1 MCIVMGV
8 APGIFL
14 KPMEPAVRKTIDH
27 IRPASSTPLNT
38 GQLVPS
44 GGRGKDVHVF
54 AFCPFDFAQ
63 GKPFDACQAPAARR
77 LARGAE

>member
-1 MCIVMGV
+1 
-8 APGIFL
+8 
-14 KPMEPAVRKTIDH
+14 VRKTIDH

-54 AFCPFDFAQ
+54 AFCPL
-63 GKPFDACQAPAARR
+63 PFDACQAPASRR